1 MTISITLQKVYETLI
16 NIWLFSNHAFH
27 SQCYCCNYLLQI
39 IHETGENWNN
49 NDWINFSIVLNKIL
63 TRDSNYREVF
73 EKVIKSE
80 ISIDSIYELVKKM
93 IFFFRNGICFK

>member
-39 IHETGENWNN
+39 IYETGENWNN

-80 ISIDSIYELVKKM
+80 ISIDSIYELVKK
-93 IFFFRNGICFK
+93 

>member
-1 MTISITLQKVYETLI
+1 MLFDFFVLEMTISITLQKVYETLI

-39 IHETGENWNN
+39 IHETVENWNN

-80 ISIDSIYELVKKM
+80 ISIDSIYELVKK
-93 IFFFRNGICFK
+93 